1 MSRIAKKPISIPE
14 KTEVKVQNGILTVKG
29 PLGELTRKVDADISF
44 EITPT
49 EVVVKKAKEVIA
61 NEAMLGTSVSILQNM
76 IAGVNTLYIKKLML
90 DGIGFKTDVKGED
103 LVMSLGYSHQVIM
116 TIPKGVKV
124 VPEKGAVVFSG
135 MDKEVVG
142 RFAAEV
148 RSKRKPEPYKGK
160 GFHYDTEVIK
170 RKQGKKSV

>member
-29 PLGELTRKVDADISF
+29 PLGELTRKVDADISY
-44 EITPT
+44 EITGT
-49 EVVVKKAKEVIA
+49 EVVVKKAKETIA

-76 IAGVNTLYIKKLML
+76 IAGVNTLYVKKLIL
-90 DGIGFKTDVKGED
+90 DGIGFKADVKGED

-116 TIPKGVKV
+116 AIPKGVKV

-148 RSKRKPEPYKGK
+148 RSQRKPEPYKGK

>member
-1 MSRIAKKPISIPE
+1 MSRIAKKPITIPE
-14 KTEVKVQNGILTVKG
+14 KTEAKLQGNILTIKG
-29 PLGELTRKVDADISF
+29 TLGELTRVIDPEIILEISAK
-44 EITPT
+44 EI
-49 EVVVKKAKEVIA
+49 VVKKAKEVIK
-61 NEAMLGTSVSILQNM
+61 NEAMLGTTASIIKNM
-76 IAGVNTLYIKKLML
+76 LAGVNTLYVKKLML
-90 DGIGFKTDVKGED
+90 DGIGFKADVKGET
-103 LVMSLGYSHQVIM
+103 LTMALGFSHPVIM
-116 TIPKGVKV
+116 AIPKGVKV

-148 RSKRKPEPYKGK
+148 RSKKKPEPYKGK

>member
-1 MSRIAKKPISIPE
+1 MIAEFSPN
-14 KTEVKVQNGILTVKG
+14 EVI
-29 PLGELTRKVDADISF
+29 
-44 EITPT
+44 
-49 EVVVKKAKEVIA
+49 VKKVKEVIA

-116 TIPKGVKV
+116 QIPKGVKV

>member
-1 MSRIAKKPISIPE
+1 MSRIAKKPITIPE

-29 PLGELTRKVDADISF
+29 PLGELTRPIVSDIIIEVS
-44 EITPT
+44 PT
-49 EVVVKKAKEVIA
+49 EIVVKKAKDVIA
-61 NEAMLGTSVSILQNM
+61 NEAMLGTTTSILKNM
-76 IAGVNTLYIKKLML
+76 IAGVTTLYTKKLML
-90 DGIGFKTDVKGED
+90 DGIGFKADVKGED
-103 LVMSLGYSHQVIM
+103 LVMSLGYSHQVILK
-116 TIPKGVKV
+116 IPKGVKV
-124 VPEKGAVVFSG
+124 VPEKGAIVFSG

-160 GFHYDTEVIK
+160 GFHYDTEIIK